1 MTKKT
6 VHSETKEQDLTS
18 LEKTSQNSDTFEKLE
33 DENNEVPVIELDQL
47 EADEA
52 IGELFEKINPL
63 TIPSVIVGIILLIIT
78 FTNVLAGHPIWT
90 IIIGFSGGLA
100 FVFGCS
106 DLIIFGVK
114 GIGKKLNWSEYFM
127 GIFAAIGADSSD
139 MVVVIILLTRA
150 KKLSATGLA
159 ENIALA
165 NNLTLMSI
173 TLVLTTVLINTLIL
187 GITMLVITRK
197 KPFKLPQ
204 QLTQTESNLVL
215 AMTIFSLILMVF
227 GFTHNSLDIAQFD
240 RAFEGVIGVAL
251 LSFYIL
257 FILFMIG
264 DAKAKSTG
272 KIGPQTLIT
281 EYFPEENGEKHEK
294 DNDEI
299 KESKLKKFV
308 KNIFG
313 NNHEDEEGEQ
323 FVALR
328 RFPWY
333 ILVIAFIVGIAG
345 IVFGGTMISDSI
357 ESGLGIIS
365 MPILVYSVIVG
376 FVSSAPEATITMR
389 AILDPEK
396 ENTEIGL
403 VHQVSSINQT
413 FFLLFGFPFLFASII
428 NINIPVALDTTLVF
442 TGIFV
447 ISLALH
453 LTIIDDNHF
462 DRVEGMLILLASITS
477 LLALGV
483 VGGLLN

>member
-1 MTKKT
+1 MDSEKIEKESTKFDD
-6 VHSETKEQDLTS
+6 SN
-18 LEKTSQNSDTFEKLE
+18 QNFDSSDNKNVES
-33 DENNEVPVIELDQL
+33 NAVPEIELAQL
-47 EADEA
+47 EVDEA
-52 IGELFEKINPL
+52 VGELFEKINPL
-63 TIPSVIVGIILLIIT
+63 TIPSVIVGIILLIIS
-78 FTNVLAGHPIWT
+78 FTNVLDGRPIGT
-90 IIIGFSGGLA
+90 IIVGFAGGLA
-100 FVFGCS
+100 FIFGCS
-106 DLIIFGVK
+106 ELIIFGVK
-114 GIGKKLNWSEYFM
+114 GIGQKLNWSQYFM
-127 GIFAAIGADSSD
+127 GIIAAIGADSSD
-139 MVVVIILLTRA
+139 IVVVTILLSRA

-165 NNLTLMSI
+165 NDLTLTSI

-187 GITMLVITRK
+187 GVTMLVITRK

-204 QLTQTESNLVL
+204 ALTNTESNLVL

-257 FILFMIG
+257 FIVFMIG

-272 KIGPQTLIT
+272 RIGPQTLIT
-281 EYFPEENGEKHEK
+281 EYFPEENGHDQEKEK
-294 DNDEI
+294 SDHQENR
-299 KESKLKKFV
+299 LKKFV
-308 KNIFG
+308 KNVFG
-313 NNHEDEEGEQ
+313 RNQEDEEGEQ

-333 ILVIAFIVGIAG
+333 ILAIAFIVGIAG
-345 IVFGGTMISDSI
+345 IVFGGTMISNSI
-357 ESGLGIIS
+357 ESGLSIFS
-365 MPILVYSVIVG
+365 LPILVYSVIVG

-396 ENTEIGL
+396 EDVEIGL

-413 FFLLFGFPFLFASII
+413 FFILFGFPFLFASII
-428 NINIPVALDTTLVF
+428 NVDIPVALDTTLVF

>member
-1 MTKKT
+1 MVNKLIN
-6 VHSETKEQDLTS
+6 SELVEEDLT
-18 LEKTSQNSDTFEKLE
+18 KFDNSDENSDSSSNKIQ
-33 DENNEVPVIELDQL
+33 ENNDVPEIELDQL

-52 IGELFEKINPL
+52 VGELFEKINPL
-63 TIPSVIVGIILLIIT
+63 TIPSIIVGIVLLIIT
-78 FTNVLAGHPIWT
+78 FTKVLDGHPIGT
-90 IIIGFSGGLA
+90 IIVGFSGGLA

-106 DLIIFGVK
+106 ELIIFGVK
-114 GIGKKLNWSEYFM
+114 GIGQKLNWSQYFM
-127 GIFAAIGADSSD
+127 GIIAAIGADISD
-139 MVVVIILLTRA
+139 VVVVTILLTRA

-165 NNLTLMSI
+165 NDLTLTSI

-187 GITMLVITRK
+187 GVTMLVLTRK

-204 QLTQTESNLVL
+204 ALTNTESNLVL
-215 AMTIFSLILMVF
+215 AMTIFSLMLMAY

-257 FILFMIG
+257 FIVFMIG
-264 DAKAKSTG
+264 DAKTKSTG

-281 EYFPEENGEKHEK
+281 EYFPEENDHEHEK
-294 DNDEI
+294 EDGVPQEN
-299 KESKLKKFV
+299 KLKNFI

-313 NNHEDEEGEQ
+313 KNHEDEEGEQ

-333 ILVIAFIVGIAG
+333 ILVIAFAVGIAG
-345 IVFGGTMISDSI
+345 IVSGGTMISGSI
-357 ESGLGIIS
+357 ESGLEIIS
-365 MPILVYSVIVG
+365 LPILVYSVIVG

-396 ENTEIGL
+396 EDVEIGL

-428 NINIPVALDTTLVF
+428 NVDIPVALDTTLVF

-462 DRVEGMLILLASITS
+462 DRVEGMLILLASLTS

-483 VGGLLN
+483 VGGIIS

>member
-1 MTKKT
+1 VAKQIIPSEKK
-6 VHSETKEQDLTS
+6 ERDLS
-18 LEKTSQNSDTFEKLE
+18 RLEKTSQNSDSSENTAE
-33 DENNEVPVIELDQL
+33 ENNEVPIIELDQL

-63 TIPSVIVGIILLIIT
+63 TIPSIIVGVILLIIT
-78 FTNVLAGHPIWT
+78 FTNVLDGHPIWT
-90 IIIGFSGGLA
+90 IIIGFAGGLA

-114 GIGKKLNWSEYFM
+114 GIGNKLDWSHYFM
-127 GIFAAIGADSSD
+127 GIIAAIGADISD
-139 MVVVIILLTRA
+139 MVVVTILLTRS

-159 ENIALA
+159 ENIAIA
-165 NNLTLMSI
+165 NDLTLTSI

-204 QLTQTESNLVL
+204 HLTQTESNLVL
-215 AMTIFSLILMVF
+215 AMTIFSVILMVF
-227 GFTHNSLDIAQFD
+227 GITHNSLDIAQFD

-251 LSFYIL
+251 LSFYLL

-272 KIGPQTLIT
+272 RIGPQTLIT

-299 KESKLKKFV
+299 KENKLKKFV
-308 KNIFG
+308 NNIFG

-333 ILVIAFIVGIAG
+333 ILIIAFAVGIAG
-345 IVFGGTMISDSI
+345 IVFGGTMHSDSI

-365 MPILVYSVIVG
+365 LPILVYSVIIG

-389 AILDPEK
+389 AILDPEE

-403 VHQVSSINQT
+403 VHQVSSVNQT
-413 FFLLFGFPFLFASII
+413 FFLLFGFPFLFAAII
-428 NINIPVALDTTLVF
+428 NITIPVSLDTTLVF

>member
-6 VHSETKEQDLTS
+6 IHSETKEQELTR
-18 LEKTSQNSDTFEKLE
+18 LEKTSQNSDTSEKTE

-63 TIPSVIVGIILLIIT
+63 TIPSIIVGIILLIIT
-78 FTNVLAGHPIWT
+78 FTNVLDGHPIWG

-114 GIGKKLNWSEYFM
+114 GIGKKLNWSKYFM

-150 KKLSATGLA
+150 KKLSATGLT

-165 NNLTLMSI
+165 NNLTLTSI

-215 AMTIFSLILMVF
+215 AMTIFSLILMAF
-227 GFTHNSLDIAQFD
+227 GFTHNSLDIAQFN

-257 FILFMIG
+257 FIVFMIG
-264 DAKAKSTG
+264 DAKTKSTG

-281 EYFPEENGEKHEK
+281 EYFPEENDHEHEK
-294 DNDEI
+294 EDGVPQEN
-299 KESKLKKFV
+299 KLKNFI

-313 NNHEDEEGEQ
+313 KNHEDEEGEQ

-333 ILVIAFIVGIAG
+333 ILVIVFAVGIAG
-345 IVFGGTMISDSI
+345 IVSGGTMISGSI
-357 ESGLGIIS
+357 ESGLEIIS
-365 MPILVYSVIVG
+365 LPILVYSVLVG
-376 FVSSAPEATITMR
+376 FVSSTPEATITMR

-396 ENTEIGL
+396 EDVEIGL

-428 NINIPVALDTTLVF
+428 NVDIPVALDTTLVF